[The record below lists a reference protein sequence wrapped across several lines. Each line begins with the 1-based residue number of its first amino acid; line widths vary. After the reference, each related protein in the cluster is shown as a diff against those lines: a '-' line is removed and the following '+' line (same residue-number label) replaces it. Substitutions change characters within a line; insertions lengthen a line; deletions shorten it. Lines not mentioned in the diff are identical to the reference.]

1 MDTLLPGPAHP
12 LVEPSEIK
20 GRDGDL
26 VSGLTSE
33 AREVA
38 EVERL
43 PDSHP
48 GILGGP
54 DLMHTKDHES
64 IFQDKVGRVM
74 VHLGNRQ
81 LLRLLVLGCFV
92 LKVGRSPSERQT
104 RRRESQEVSMM
115 DREKT
120 MRNLVDMQ
128 RKVELRHRRDRERQ
142 MLRVSEGK
150 VR

>member
-1 MDTLLPGPAHP
+1 M
-12 LVEPSEIK
+12 EPSEIK

-26 VSGLTSE
+26 ISGLTSE
-33 AREVA
+33 ARELV

-43 PDSHP
+43 PDSQP

-54 DLMHTKDHES
+54 DLIHTKDHES
-64 IFQDKVGRVM
+64 ILQDKVGRVM
-74 VHLGNRQ
+74 VHLGKLQ
-81 LLRLLVLGCFV
+81 LLRLLVLGYFV
-92 LKVGRSPSERQT
+92 LKVGRSPEERRT
-104 RRRESQEVSMM
+104 RVRGSQEVSEM

-120 MRNLVDMQ
+120 MRNLVDVQ

-150 VR
+150 VW